1 MKKKGN
7 FYTFGKKTRF
17 FNSSVWKYAQN
28 QTLSFS
34 LMEKTLEVL
43 KLRKTNWEK
52 MIIKFLM
59 AIFLVIFSTSLK
71 RETLIKI

>member
-7 FYTFGKKTRF
+7 FYTFRKKTRF

-34 LMEKTLEVL
+34 LMEKNPRGVKIKKN
-43 KLRKTNWEK
+43 KLRKNDNK
-52 MIIKFLM
+52 VFNGY
-59 AIFLVIFSTSLK
+59 IFSDF
-71 RETLIKI
+71 

>member
-7 FYTFGKKTRF
+7 FYTFRKKTRF

-34 LMEKTLEVL
+34 LTEKTPNGFKIKKN
-43 KLRKTNWEK
+43 KLSKNDNNV
-52 MIIKFLM
+52 FNGY
-59 AIFLVIFSTSLK
+59 IFNDF
-71 RETLIKI
+71 